1 MVTKKKA
8 SPVPPAQYA
17 PNDYEQG
24 MLDALAI
31 ATVIR
36 SELMEG
42 MRKADA
48 GVANGLVAA
57 SQHLVD
63 TVIAEVEKRVQR
75 RLGELIMQKRSGAE
89 QAAKVAP

>member
-1 MVTKKKA
+1 MATKKKTVA
-8 SPVPPAQYA
+8 APPPTYT

-24 MLDALAI
+24 MLDALGI
-31 ATVIR
+31 ATTIR
-36 SELMEG
+36 SELIG
-42 MRKADA
+42 GIRKADA

-75 RLGELIMQKRSGAE
+75 RLGELIMQKRNGAE
-89 QAAKVAP
+89 QEKKP